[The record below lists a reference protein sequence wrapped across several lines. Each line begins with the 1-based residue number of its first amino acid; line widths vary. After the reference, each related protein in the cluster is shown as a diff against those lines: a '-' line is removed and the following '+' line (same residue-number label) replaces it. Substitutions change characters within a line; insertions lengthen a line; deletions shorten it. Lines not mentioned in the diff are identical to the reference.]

1 MADLKKIVMLIVVL
15 INIII
20 FNFIYKLEKNKC
32 DCGNKYKKD
41 FIKYYTLL
49 TIFIGILFIIGILKV
64 FTHSILKLL
73 STIYS
78 VLGLVNIYLLF
89 RLTQNLV
96 LKKCTCS
103 DTPDRTFVYYYS
115 MIVISVYVI
124 LITILLF
131 KSLFRKEMEQF
142 KLNF

>member
-49 TIFIGILFIIGILKV
+49 TIFIGIIFISGGLKV
-64 FTHSILKLL
+64 LSHPMLRLV

-89 RLTQNLV
+89 R
-96 LKKCTCS
+96 
-103 DTPDRTFVYYYS
+103 F
-115 MIVISVYVI
+115 
-124 LITILLF
+124 
-131 KSLFRKEMEQF
+131 
-142 KLNF
+142 

>member
-32 DCGNKYKKD
+32 ECGNKYKKD

-49 TIFIGILFIIGILKV
+49 TIFIGILFIMGFLKV
-64 FTHSILKLL
+64 FSHPILKLV

-78 VLGLVNIYLLF
+78 VLGLANVYLLF

-96 LKKCTCS
+96 IKKCTCS
-103 DTPDRTFVYYYS
+103 DTPDRAFVYYYS
-115 MIVISVYVI
+115 MVVISVYVI

-131 KSLFRKEMEQF
+131 KSLFRKEMAQF
-142 KLNF
+142 KAFS

>member
-20 FNFIYKLEKNKC
+20 FNFIYKLEKNNCECSK
-32 DCGNKYKKD
+32 GYRRD

-49 TIFIGILFIIGILKV
+49 TIFIGIIFIIGILKV
-64 FTHSILKLL
+64 LSHSFLKLL

-78 VLGLVNIYLLF
+78 VLGLLNVYLLF
-89 RLTQNLV
+89 RLSQDLV
-96 LKKCTCS
+96 IKKCTCS
-103 DTPDRTFVYYYS
+103 KSWDQKFVYYYS
-115 MIVISVYVI
+115 MIVMSAYVI

-131 KSLFRKEMEQF
+131 KSLFRKEMEQL
-142 KLNF
+142 KLN

>member
-49 TIFIGILFIIGILKV
+49 TILIGIIFIIGIIKV
-64 FTHSILKLL
+64 FSYPILKLL

-78 VLGLVNIYLLF
+78 VLGLVNVYFLF
-89 RLTQNLV
+89 RLSQDLV
-96 LKKCTCS
+96 IKKCKCS
-103 DTPDRTFVYYYS
+103 NTPDRKFVYYYS
-115 MIVISVYVI
+115 MVIISVYVI

-131 KSLFRKEMEQF
+131 KSLFRKEMEQLKAF
-142 KLNF
+142 S

>member
-49 TIFIGILFIIGILKV
+49 TYNHQSHQL
-64 FTHSILKLL
+64 
-73 STIYS
+73 
-78 VLGLVNIYLLF
+78 
-89 RLTQNLV
+89 
-96 LKKCTCS
+96 
-103 DTPDRTFVYYYS
+103 
-115 MIVISVYVI
+115 
-124 LITILLF
+124 
-131 KSLFRKEMEQF
+131 
-142 KLNF
+142 

>member
-20 FNFIYKLEKNKC
+20 LNFIYNLEKNKC
-32 DCGNKYKKD
+32 ECGDKYKKD

-49 TIFIGILFIIGILKV
+49 TIFIGIIFIIGGLKV
-64 FTHSILKLL
+64 LSHPILSLV

-96 LKKCTCS
+96 IKKCTCS
-103 DTPDRTFVYYYS
+103 DTPDRVFVYYYS
-115 MIVISVYVI
+115 MIVMSVYVV

-142 KLNF
+142 KVFS

>member
-1 MADLKKIVMLIVVL
+1 MTNLKNIVMLIVVL

-78 VLGLVNIYLLF
+78 LLGLVNIYLLF

-96 LKKCTCS
+96 IKKCTCS

-115 MIVISVYVI
+115 MVVMSVYVI

-131 KSLFRKEMEQF
+131 KSLFRKEIDKF
-142 KLNF
+142 KVFS

>member
-20 FNFIYKLEKNKC
+20 FNFVYKLEKTKC
-32 DCGNKYKKD
+32 ECSKGYRRD

-49 TIFIGILFIIGILKV
+49 TIFIGIIFIIGILKV
-64 FTHSILKLL
+64 FSTHSLQLI

-89 RLTQNLV
+89 RLSQDMV
-96 LKKCTCS
+96 IEKCMCS
-103 DTPDRTFVYYYS
+103 NSWDRKFVYYYS
-115 MIVISVYVI
+115 MVIMSVYVI
-124 LITILLF
+124 LITILVF
-131 KSLFRKEMEQF
+131 KSLFRKEM
-142 KLNF
+142 KILNLN

>member
-1 MADLKKIVMLIVVL
+1 MTELKKIVILIVVL

-32 DCGNKYKKD
+32 DCGNKYKKN

-96 LKKCTCS
+96 IKKCTCS

-115 MIVISVYVI
+115 MVVMSVYVI

-131 KSLFRKEMEQF
+131 KSLFRKEMEQIKVF
-142 KLNF
+142 S

>member
-20 FNFIYKLEKNKC
+20 FNFIYKLEKTKC
-32 DCGNKYKKD
+32 ECSKGYRRD

-49 TIFIGILFIIGILKV
+49 TIFIGIIFIIGILKV
-64 FTHSILKLL
+64 FSTHSLQLI

-89 RLTQNLV
+89 RLSQDMV
-96 LKKCTCS
+96 IEKCMCS
-103 DTPDRTFVYYYS
+103 NSWDRKFVYYYS
-115 MIVISVYVI
+115 MVIMSVYVI
-124 LITILLF
+124 LITILVF
-131 KSLFRKEMEQF
+131 KSLFRKEM
-142 KLNF
+142 KILNLN